1 MEKKKVELVKQEL
14 DTWLDQ
20 VDYSYLNS
28 SQYIPSDFALQF
40 ANFIKLV
47 NGDNPES
54 HKTPPVHLAML
65 DKVASGSEYI
75 VNLCCRG
82 LGKSTLFM
90 EYLTLYLAVFHE
102 LPNFGEVSGML
113 YVADSMENGAKN
125 ARKNIEVRYHNSI
138 FLQQWVPEAKF
149 TDTYLEFTNKGG
161 QKLGVKLFGAT
172 TGIRGTKIFAKRP
185 SLCHKE
191 GTYIS
196 TDIGW
201 HKVEDYYKKGSC
213 RKEKGYTVSLYGL
226 LEPEVVTP
234 EHRYQCAYLVRT
246 KRKEYLSPTE
256 TRSTT
261 SYSWVDPTWVEA
273 RNLVPKKALGHQK
286 TSIAYLVNK
295 IDTEELPISS
305 LVQYSIEEIHE
316 PMLKDAWWWIY
327 GYYLANGHSF
337 NNKVGFTT
345 DLMKEAT
352 VGKKLADCCKEVGY
366 SLSANKDKLGCYQ
379 NYICDSVF
387 CRFVKENHLGNSI
400 KNIPNWV
407 LKISREK
414 QKQLLL
420 GYIAGDG
427 YINYER
433 QQIRINSVNPDAI
446 RKLGIICARLGLPY
460 HIKNTRTKE
469 FPTTFPNGMTCIS
482 HKQTELRL
490 SQGVREVLGIDI
502 DPLPSDQVFI
512 KDGYIYRKVKSVEQ
526 NTSEDTF
533 IPIQTPDHTYQT
545 EFGISHNCVLDD
557 LLSDEASKSK
567 TVMQLIRDTIYKGIN
582 HALDPTHRK
591 IIFNGTPFNKDD
603 VLLEAVESGAW
614 EVNVWPVCE
623 KFPVEEKDFQGAWPD
638 RFDYDFIKQQ
648 YDMSIKTGQ
657 VNAFNQELML
667 RITSEEDR
675 LIQNDE
681 IKWYSRQDLLNNR
694 TNFNFYI
701 TTDFATSSKQTADDS
716 VISVWAYNSNGDWF
730 WVDGICA
737 KQSMDKTVDD
747 LFKFVLLYKPQEVG
761 IEVTGQQGAF
771 ISWLQKEQLTRNIWF
786 NFARMPNTKTPGIR
800 PTVDK
805 LSRLNMVVPW
815 FKMGK
820 MYFPK
825 EMETSTIMGTFMQEI
840 KLATR
845 SGLKGHDDCLDTISM
860 LAFLNPWKPQ
870 QSMLVN
876 EQGRTIYE
884 DYPELDPGY
893 ASNTSP
899 MDSYMV

>member
-54 HKTPPVHLAML
+54 HKTPPMHLAML
-65 DKVASGSEYI
+65 DKIASGSSYI
-75 VNLCCRG
+75 VNLCFRG
-82 LGKSTLFM
+82 AAKTSLFM

-113 YVADSMENGAKN
+113 YIADSMENGAKN
-125 ARKNIEVRYHNSI
+125 ARKNIETRYNNSS

-149 TDTYLEFTNKGG
+149 TDNYLEFKNKGG
-161 QKLGVKLFGAT
+161 QKLGVKLFGAV
-172 TGIRGTKIFAKRP
+172 TGLRGTKIFAKRP
-185 SLCHKE
+185 
-191 GTYIS
+191 
-196 TDIGW
+196 
-201 HKVEDYYKKGSC
+201 
-213 RKEKGYTVSLYGL
+213 
-226 LEPEVVTP
+226 
-234 EHRYQCAYLVRT
+234 Q
-246 KRKEYLSPTE
+246 
-256 TRSTT
+256 
-261 SYSWVDPTWVEA
+261 
-273 RNLVPKKALGHQK
+273 
-286 TSIAYLVNK
+286 
-295 IDTEELPISS
+295 
-305 LVQYSIEEIHE
+305 
-316 PMLKDAWWWIY
+316 
-327 GYYLANGHSF
+327 LA
-337 NNKVGFTT
+337 V
-345 DLMKEAT
+345 A
-352 VGKKLADCCKEVGY
+352 
-366 SLSANKDKLGCYQ
+366 
-379 NYICDSVF
+379 
-387 CRFVKENHLGNSI
+387 
-400 KNIPNWV
+400 
-407 LKISREK
+407 
-414 QKQLLL
+414 
-420 GYIAGDG
+420 
-427 YINYER
+427 
-433 QQIRINSVNPDAI
+433 
-446 RKLGIICARLGLPY
+446 
-460 HIKNTRTKE
+460 
-469 FPTTFPNGMTCIS
+469 
-482 HKQTELRL
+482 
-490 SQGVREVLGIDI
+490 
-502 DPLPSDQVFI
+502 
-512 KDGYIYRKVKSVEQ
+512 
-526 NTSEDTF
+526 
-533 IPIQTPDHTYQT
+533 
-545 EFGISHNCVLDD
+545 DD
-557 LLSDEASKSK
+557 LLTDEASKSK
-567 TVMQLIRDTIYKGIN
+567 TVMQLIRDTLYKGIN
-582 HALDPTHRK
+582 HALDPVHRK
-591 IIFNGTPFNKDD
+591 VIFSGTPFNKDD

-623 KFPVEEKDFQGAWPD
+623 KFPVEEKDFVSAWPD
-638 RFDYDFIKQQ
+638 RFTYDFIKQQ
-648 YDMSIKTGQ
+648 YDMSVKTGQ
-657 VNAFNQELML
+657 INAFNQELML

-730 WVDGICA
+730 WVDGVCA

-870 QSMLVN
+870 ESMLVN

-893 ASNTSP
+893 ARNTSP